1 MKHCDCR
8 SLGCPADFA
17 MSPDT
22 LRTLADDHR
31 LCEMPAKFRWAM
43 QWAAEEIE
51 RLRLTENE
59 RIAIESLIAEEYRR
73 GAYFWAD
80 TLKKFLER
88 VR

>member
-1 MKHCDCR
+1 MAEAKVKC
-8 SLGCPADFA
+8 A
-17 MSPDT
+17 ME
-22 LRTLADDHR
+22 R
-31 LCEMPAKFRWAM
+31 
-43 QWAAEEIE
+43 AAEEIE

-59 RIAIESLIAEEYRR
+59 RAAIESLIAEEYRR